1 MTPKQKYLFDLN
13 GYLHIAN
20 VLSGDGLR
28 ATQQAV
34 ERCIKTPDDQLTTGR
49 NFAFD
54 KSLEALALHPITF
67 PIVAALTDNKPRLNR
82 GSLAI
87 NSHEQ
92 NTITPLHCARED
104 CGWQTRRYQVRN
116 EQIFCNDIV
125 VFFYFT
131 DVWPGD
137 GGLVVLPGSHKA
149 EFDRPEGIFFPDVND
164 RHPKLH
170 PALKNITPKAGDV
183 IVLTELTSHGVLVWQ
198 PTDRDRRF
206 LILRYKTQY
215 FQDERGKRQPFSDQI
230 MAKLSSKTK
239 ELVQLADYSHV
250 KEIVNQVSG

>member
-1 MTPKQKYLFDLN
+1 MDCEQLN
-13 GYLHIAN
+13 RQLN
-20 VLSGDGLR
+20 C
-28 ATQQAV
+28 
-34 ERCIKTPDDQLTTGR
+34 CIKTPDDQLTTGR

-116 EQIFCNDIV
+116 EQIFCNDIA

-170 PALKNITPKAGDV
+170 PALKNITPKAGDA

-206 LILRYKTQY
+206 LILRDKTQY

-230 MAKLSSKTK
+230 MANLSSKTK

>member
-1 MTPKQKYLFDLN
+1 M
-13 GYLHIAN
+13 
-20 VLSGDGLR
+20 
-28 ATQQAV
+28 
-34 ERCIKTPDDQLTTGR
+34 
-49 NFAFD
+49 
-54 KSLEALALHPITF
+54 
-67 PIVAALTDNKPRLNR
+67 AALTDNKPRLNR

-116 EQIFCNDIV
+116 EQIFCNDIA

-137 GGLVVLPGSHKA
+137 GGLVVLPGSYKA

-170 PALKNITPKAGDV
+170 PALKNITPKAGDA

-230 MAKLSSKTK
+230 MANLSSKTK

>member
-1 MTPKQKYLFDLN
+1 MDCEQLN
-13 GYLHIAN
+13 RQLN
-20 VLSGDGLR
+20 C
-28 ATQQAV
+28 
-34 ERCIKTPDDQLTTGR
+34 CIKTPDDQLTTGR

-164 RHPKLH
+164 RHPTLH

-206 LILRYKTQY
+206 LILCYKTQY